1 MAFIWGQFHKR
12 YPSHQFTK
20 VSLKI
25 TGLKLNWNLPGA
37 NELKS
42 IRYIHILNESYLG
55 FDLTQIDEMN
65 SGTILVCPT
74 QRDSLTMCLSSN
86 YNVIMVTMASQITSL
101 TIVNQPG
108 AYQRKIKA
116 THHWP
121 LCLVTGE
128 FPAQMAS
135 NAENVFIWWCHHVLA
150 HSKSIRHIKIIHFF
164 LFHIEG
170 HIKLEQYGEKAHRRQ
185 IVRLS
190 LYTANAMPADALVT
204 LEARSI
210 QFLLILWLLMSP
222 EHQQALYWPSKPD
235 YSVSSIRR
243 VKGLIQIISS

>member
-25 TGLKLNWNLPGA
+25 TDLKLNRNLPGA

-55 FDLTQIDEMN
+55 FGLTQIDEMN

-101 TIVNQPG
+101 TIV
-108 AYQRKIKA
+108 YSTRSISKKRSK
-116 THHWP
+116 
-121 LCLVTGE
+121 LRVTGLC
-128 FPAQMAS
+128 
-135 NAENVFIWWCHHVLA
+135 VWWPVNSPH
-150 HSKSIRHIKIIHFF
+150 KW
-164 LFHIEG
+164 
-170 HIKLEQYGEKAHRRQ
+170 
-185 IVRLS
+185 
-190 LYTANAMPADALVT
+190 PVT
-204 LEARSI
+204 RKMFSFDDVI
-210 QFLLILWLLMSP
+210 MF
-222 EHQQALYWPSKPD
+222 
-235 YSVSSIRR
+235 
-243 VKGLIQIISS
+243 

>member
-1 MAFIWGQFHKR
+1 
-12 YPSHQFTK
+12 
-20 VSLKI
+20 
-25 TGLKLNWNLPGA
+25 
-37 NELKS
+37 
-42 IRYIHILNESYLG
+42 
-55 FDLTQIDEMN
+55 
-65 SGTILVCPT
+65 
-74 QRDSLTMCLSSN
+74 
-86 YNVIMVTMASQITSL
+86 
-101 TIVNQPG
+101 
-108 AYQRKIKA
+108 
-116 THHWP
+116 
-121 LCLVTGE
+121 
-128 FPAQMAS
+128 MAS

-210 QFLLILWLLMSP
+210 QYLLILWLLMSP

-243 VKGLIQIISS
+243 VKGLIQIISSWNQVNQCKGVIWPFFQPMHFDKPHITYFVKFENEKQNKTLLVAVSFFSGSSWQLQ